1 MLKMIDVERECLKF
15 AWEIISGFT
24 DRREYGRSVLRYSR
38 RAGTMILSDGLP
50 ATLAFA
56 YSKAKRE
63 EAWKEVSD
71 CIVRWLYKR
80 GLIKH
85 KFSMGKEASLEVF
98 KELSDME
105 NWKILMAEKEATR
118 VLNWLAKLCE
128 GEFGEES

>member
-38 RAGTMILSDGLP
+38 RAGTMIFSDGLP

-56 YSKAKRE
+56 YSKARRE
-63 EAWKEVSD
+63 EAWKEVSG
-71 CIVRWLYKR
+71 CIVKWLYKR

-85 KFSMGKEASLEVF
+85 AFTTGEEVSLEIF
-98 KELSDME
+98 KELSEME
-105 NWKILMAEKEATR
+105 DWKILMAEKEAVR
-118 VLNWLAKLCE
+118 VLNWLARLCE
-128 GEFGEES
+128 GEFGEEG

>member
-1 MLKMIDVERECLKF
+1 MIDVEKECLKF
-15 AWEIISGFT
+15 IWEVISGFT
-24 DRREYGRSVLRYSR
+24 DRRKYGRSVLRYSR
-38 RAGTMILSDGLP
+38 RASTMILSEGLP

-71 CIVRWLYKR
+71 CIVRWLYRR

-85 KFSMGKEASLEVF
+85 TFSMEKEASLEVF
-98 KELSDME
+98 KELSEME
-105 NWKILMAEKEATR
+105 DWKILMAEKEATR

-128 GEFGEES
+128 GKFGEKS